1 MHVVGSV
8 IYGKVSGGVRNTV
21 GALPLV
27 VTDVRKGSYR
37 AVVESTVSRGNHRGP
52 KLRICFYRDSDGR
65 EPVDEFISGLPPA
78 HQASIDSQLAMLEVL
93 REKDP
98 PPEHPASSQIE
109 GELRELRYHHGS
121 VLYRILYRRSG
132 NFLILLHML
141 RKNTGNIL
149 ERDKQIARDR
159 WNDFK
164 SRMNA
169 DPRVPPR
176 PIGHD
181 AV

>member
-1 MHVVGSV
+1 VRPDVS
-8 IYGKVSGGVRNTV
+8 KVS
-21 GALPLV
+21 P
-27 VTDVRKGSYR
+27 
-37 AVVESTVSRGNHRGP
+37 RGP
-52 KLRICFYRDSDGR
+52 KLRICFYRHLDGR
-65 EPVDEFISGLPPA
+65 EPVDEFITGLPPT
-78 HQASIDSQLAMLEVL
+78 HQASIDSQLEMLEVL

-98 PPEHPASSQIE
+98 PPEYPTSTQIE

-141 RKNTGNIL
+141 QKNTGKIP
-149 ERDKQIARDR
+149 EREKQIARDR

-169 DPRVPPR
+169 DPRIPPR